1 MCGNDTIDDRP
12 VEERVGD
19 RLRGRE
25 EFVAVAE
32 SATGGLVGSLLT
44 DVPGSSAYFDRS
56 VVTYSNDAKQD
67 VLAVSREALDDY
79 GAVSPQVVREMAR
92 GIRDLAGVTWGVA
105 TSGVAGPGGGTE
117 EDPVGTVYV
126 AVAYGAPWGTGASTV
141 EAERYEFDGDRAACK
156 EQFARQALEDLVAA
170 IEERG

>member
-12 VEERVGD
+12 VEQRVGD

-67 VLAVSREALDDY
+67 VLAVSREALDEF
-79 GAVSPQVVREMAR
+79 GAVSPEVVREMAR
-92 GIRDLAGVTWGVA
+92 GIRDMAGVTWGVA
-105 TSGVAGPGGGTE
+105 TSGIAGPDGGTE

-141 EAERYEFDGDRAACK
+141 TTERYEFDGDRDACK
-156 EQFARQALEDLVAA
+156 EQFSQQALEDLLVA
-170 IEERG
+170 IEG